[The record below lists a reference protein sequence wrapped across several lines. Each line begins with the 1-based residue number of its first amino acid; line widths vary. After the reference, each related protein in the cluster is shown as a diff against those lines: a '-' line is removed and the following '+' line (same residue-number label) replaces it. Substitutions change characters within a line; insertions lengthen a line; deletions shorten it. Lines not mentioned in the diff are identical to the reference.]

1 MDFSIEID
9 TLDSAISTYDEALK
23 SLKDN
28 LNLLNRSL
36 KDIDNSGWKG
46 KSKEQFMSIK
56 YGNWEQGIKEHISR
70 LEFLV
75 GMLKE
80 AKGEFESLEQQG
92 NSL

>member
-9 TLDSAISTYDEALK
+9 TLNSVISTYDEALG

-28 LNLLNRSL
+28 LNLLSRSL
-36 KDIDNSGWKG
+36 KDINNSGWKG
-46 KSKEQFMSIK
+46 QAKDQFMSIR
-56 YGNWEQGIKEHISR
+56 YGEWEKGIKEHISR

-80 AKGEFESLEQQG
+80 AKGEFEGLEQQG